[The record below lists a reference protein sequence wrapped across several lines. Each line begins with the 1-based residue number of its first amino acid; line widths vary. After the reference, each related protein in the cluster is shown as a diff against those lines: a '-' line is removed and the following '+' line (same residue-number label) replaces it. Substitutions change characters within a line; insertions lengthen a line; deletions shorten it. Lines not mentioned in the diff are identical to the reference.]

1 MQLVHLS
8 LTNFRNFIRLEM
20 EFPAG
25 PTLVVGPNAQG
36 KTSLL
41 EAVDYLVGADSARA
55 STDRELVNFL
65 ALRDPQG
72 FARVVAE
79 YRRGDRL
86 QRTEIRLIVDP
97 TDAEGR
103 LQKEV
108 LVNGVRRRS
117 SDLAGLLNAVLVLP
131 DDLRV
136 IEGPPA
142 ERRRFLDR
150 TLTQADPG
158 YARALGEYSRVV
170 TQRNALLRQNHG
182 TPNDDR
188 QLEVWDEQM
197 IDLGAQLCRWRATAA
212 VELERMA
219 SPIHERLTRGSEQLR
234 LVYQP
239 AVAPS
244 ANRGQLS
251 LPLETG
257 IDWSAL
263 PTAAVAD
270 ALRRSLEE
278 SRAEERR
285 RGMTLVGPHRDELRF
300 LAQGIDLRP
309 YGSRGQ
315 NRTAMIS
322 ARLAQAEWLHRRTGE
337 WPVLLLDE
345 TLAELDES
353 RRQDVLERVGLVPQA
368 VLTAADLNLFSD
380 AWRRQA
386 NVWQLRGGTLARIPS
401 SA

>member
-1 MQLVHLS
+1 MLLVHLS

-20 EFPAG
+20 EFPPG

-41 EAVDYLVGADSARA
+41 EAIDYLVAADPARA
-55 STDRELVNFL
+55 AGDRELVNFL
-65 ALRDPQG
+65 ALREPQG
-72 FARVVAE
+72 FARIVAE
-79 YRRGDRL
+79 TRRGDRP

-97 TDAEGR
+97 ASPEGR
-103 LQKEV
+103 LHKEI

-117 SDLAGLLNAVLVLP
+117 AELAGLWNAVLVLP

-136 IEGPPA
+136 IEGPPS

-150 TLTQADPG
+150 TLAQADAA
-158 YARALGEYSRVV
+158 YARALGEYARVI
-170 TQRNALLRQNHG
+170 TQRNALLRQG
-182 TPNDDR
+182 PAYPNGQR

-197 IDLGAQLCRWRATAA
+197 VDLGAQLCRWRATAA
-212 VELERMA
+212 VELERLA
-219 SPIHERLTRGSEQLR
+219 APIHERLTRGGEQLR

-239 AVAPS
+239 AISVSP
-244 ANRGQLS
+244 NGGQMA
-251 LPLETG
+251 LPLEAVV
-257 IDWSAL
+257 DWSAL
-263 PTAAVAD
+263 PASAVAE

-278 SRAEERR
+278 TRAEERR

-300 LAQGIDLRP
+300 LARGVDLRP

-322 ARLAQAEWLHRRTGE
+322 ARLAQAEWLQQRSGE

-353 RRQDVLERVGLVPQA
+353 RRQDVLERVALAPQA
-368 VLTAADLNLFSD
+368 VLTAADVNLFPD
-380 AWRRQA
+380 DWRRQA
-386 NVWQLRGGTLARIPS
+386 NVWQLRSGTLARLPPS
-401 SA
+401 G